1 MNCGLFLCRIGRLVQ
16 RVRLIKKLASVLNGV
31 DLSLV
36 AVGDV
41 IRVPEATAA
50 MLIRE
55 GWAELLRGD
64 ALPSEK

>member
-1 MNCGLFLCRIGRLVQ
+1 VQ
-16 RVRLIKKLASVLNGV
+16 RVRLIKKLAPVLNGV

-36 AVGDV
+36 TVGDV

-55 GWAELLRGD
+55 GWAELMK
-64 ALPSEK
+64 AEAVPSEK